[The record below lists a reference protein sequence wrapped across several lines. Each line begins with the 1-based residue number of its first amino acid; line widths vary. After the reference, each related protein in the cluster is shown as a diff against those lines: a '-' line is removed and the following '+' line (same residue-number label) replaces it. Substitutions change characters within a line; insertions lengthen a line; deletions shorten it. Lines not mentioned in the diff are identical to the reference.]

1 MVNGALLHSPKL
13 GSAILMVL
21 GVHVAEPAR
30 NGPRLKSGRITH
42 SGTREGMLANRKRF
56 LLAFGDCGTISQ
68 AAKVIGV
75 HRKTVEM
82 WQKDPEFAE
91 DLHAARL
98 AFAEML
104 EGIALDRVRNPDKNR
119 GSDVLLLGLLNANLP
134 AKYRPQF
141 AMSEDSAK
149 DLIIEWRKA
158 AQEVKKEEPPKDG
171 GSLPEPLQSEVFE
184 ILMKKKEEAPK
195 EREEG

>member
-1 MVNGALLHSPKL
+1 M
-13 GSAILMVL
+13 
-21 GVHVAEPAR
+21 GVHVARSDPKV
-30 NGPRLKSGRITH
+30 KSDPQRDA
-42 SGTREGMLANRKRF
+42 MLARRKQF
-56 LLAFGDCGTISQ
+56 LLAFEECGTIR
-68 AAKVIGV
+68 AACRMLGIDKSNV
-75 HRKTVEM
+75 RRWKE
-82 WQKDPEFAE
+82 DPEFE
-91 DLHAARL
+91 EELHSARL

-104 EGIALDRVRNPDKNR
+104 EGIALDRIRNPSSNR

-134 AKYRPQF
+134 SKYRPQI

-158 AQEVKKEEPPKDG
+158 AKEVRREEPKEEG

-195 EREEG
+195 EKEE